1 MRRRVVALVALVTIL
16 ATPAANAGGVLGGS
30 LVPPPVGGAA
40 GVCDP
45 IDPAHCLL
53 PFPNDFFTVADPTTD
68 TGRRVN
74 LSPLA
79 MPTNVAG
86 KPWDTTE
93 WNRNDGFSPG
103 SPILTRVPGL
113 DLLKTWKIT

>member
-1 MRRRVVALVALVTIL
+1 MRRRTLFLVALMGLVVAPQALAGPVT
-16 ATPAANAGGVLGGS
+16 GGS
-30 LVPPPVGGAA
+30 NVPAPVGDAT

-53 PFPNDFFTVADPTTD
+53 PFPSDFFTVADATTA

-79 MPTNVAG
+79 LPTNVAG
-86 KPWDTTE
+86 KPWTPRSGTATTASHPA
-93 WNRNDGFSPG
+93 RRS
-103 SPILTRVPGL
+103 
-113 DLLKTWKIT
+113 